1 MQFTNKY
8 GVSDYITFFKRS
20 DESGSFTQDQ
30 YQKSIYADGFTDV
43 DYNNG
48 KYQSFNINS
57 RNTLTLNT
65 GFVDESYGSIVEEI
79 MMSEK
84 VAIYENDSW
93 VAVVPQR
100 GTVNYLKSVNDGL
113 INYTLSFT
121 YAFDQRMLVR

>member
-1 MQFTNKY
+1 L
-8 GVSDYITFFKRS
+8 S
-20 DESGSFTQDQ
+20 
-30 YQKSIYADGFTDV
+30 
-43 DYNNG
+43 
-48 KYQSFNINS
+48 
-57 RNTLTLNT
+57 LNT

-84 VAIYENDSW
+84 VAIYEDDQW